1 MHSYHANCGCF
12 TCEKEE
18 ALTER
23 RNEAIADA
31 LPALI
36 ALPSFVS
43 EALGE
48 NPMSWEAEVTAA
60 LASGDDAQAGRI
72 LRREVAEHLAREVER
87 LQDACRCEVDEAVKS
102 LLYTHTPVAASL
114 QMRGAA

>member
-12 TCEKEE
+12 TCGQEE

-23 RNEAIADA
+23 RNQAIAA
-31 LPALI
+31 AIPSLI
-36 ALPSFVS
+36 ALPPFVG

-60 LASGDDAQAGRI
+60 LASGDDARAGRI
-72 LRREVAEHLAREVER
+72 LRREVAEHLAREIER
-87 LQDACRCEVDEAVKS
+87 LQDARRCEVDEAVQS
-102 LLYTHTPVAASL
+102 LIYRHTPIAESL
-114 QMRGAA
+114 QLRGAA

>member
-12 TCEKEE
+12 TCGQEE

-23 RNEAIADA
+23 RNEAISAA
-31 LPALI
+31 ILQLI
-36 ALPSFVS
+36 ALPSFVG

-48 NPMSWEAEVTAA
+48 NPMSWEAEVTSA
-60 LASGDDAQAGRI
+60 LASGDGSQAGRS
-72 LRREVAEHLAREVER
+72 LRREVAEHLAREIER
-87 LQDACRCEVDEAVKS
+87 LQDAFPCEVYEAVQS

-114 QMRGAA
+114 QLRGAA

>member
-12 TCEKEE
+12 TCGKEE
-18 ALTER
+18 ELAER
-23 RNEAIADA
+23 RNEAIAA
-31 LPALI
+31 AIPSLI

-48 NPMSWEAEVTAA
+48 NPMSWEAELTAA

-72 LRREVAEHLAREVER
+72 LRREVVEHAALGIYR
-87 LQDACRCEVDEAVKS
+87 LQDARRCEVDEAVQS
-102 LLYTHTPVAASL
+102 LIYAHTPVAASL
-114 QMRGAA
+114 QLRGSA

>member
-12 TCEKEE
+12 TCGQEE

-23 RNEAIADA
+23 RNESLAAA
-31 LPALI
+31 LQALI
-36 ALPSFVS
+36 ALPSFVG

-72 LRREVAEHLAREVER
+72 LRREVAEHLAREIER
-87 LQDACRCEVDEAVKS
+87 LQDTFPCEVYEAVQS
-102 LLYTHTPVAASL
+102 LLYTHTPIAASL
-114 QMRGAA
+114 QLRGAA

>member
-12 TCEKEE
+12 TCGQEE

-23 RNEAIADA
+23 RNEAISAA
-31 LPALI
+31 ILQLI
-36 ALPSFVS
+36 ALPSFVG

-48 NPMSWEAEVTAA
+48 NPMSWEAEVTVA

-72 LRREVAEHLAREVER
+72 LRRDVAEHLYREIDR
-87 LQDACRCEVDEAVKS
+87 LQDARRCPANEALAHLV
-102 LLYTHTPVAASL
+102 YIHTPICKAVAA
-114 QMRGAA
+114 